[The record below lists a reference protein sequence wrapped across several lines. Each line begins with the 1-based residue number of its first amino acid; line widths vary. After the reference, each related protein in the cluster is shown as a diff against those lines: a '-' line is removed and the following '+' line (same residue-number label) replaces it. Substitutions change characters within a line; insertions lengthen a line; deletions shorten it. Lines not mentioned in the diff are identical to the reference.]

1 MPAQSSPVCCRPLCT
16 LGLSYV
22 EICARERGRMFDI
35 IEGEMADIFGLMGD
49 VELCEWGKGRDW
61 LYGTTVVP
69 AFCMGVKLGL

>member
-1 MPAQSSPVCCRPLCT
+1 
-16 LGLSYV
+16 
-22 EICARERGRMFDI
+22 MFDI